1 MLAHRGAGA
10 AACAGGVIVPVS
22 ADAWL
27 CTTAGHRDLNAAHL
41 SAHDADRGSEPVV
54 RQLLTLLLLLLR
66 SCQRRCARLQGR
78 RSLQPAVNVAPA
90 APTADRAAVR
100 QQYTLD
106 AAGRGGGG
114 AQNLRSL
121 I

>member
-66 SCQRRCARLQGR
+66 SCQRRCARLQRR
-78 RSLQPAVNVAPA
+78 RSLQPGERGSS
-90 APTADRAAVR
+90 RAHRRPSRSSRVLPLEILSLLTR
-100 QQYTLD
+100 QKGEQYL
-106 AAGRGGGG
+106 
-114 AQNLRSL
+114 
-121 I
+121 

>member
-90 APTADRAAVR
+90 APTADRA
-100 QQYTLD
+100 TLD

-121 I
+121 IS